1 MSFWKRLKIYCCYRP
16 NLEEDFM
23 IFTPETR
30 LLYEKLKSDKKVIK

>member
-23 IFTPETR
+23 IFTPETHQ
-30 LLYEKLKSDKKVIK
+30 KHVCCMKN